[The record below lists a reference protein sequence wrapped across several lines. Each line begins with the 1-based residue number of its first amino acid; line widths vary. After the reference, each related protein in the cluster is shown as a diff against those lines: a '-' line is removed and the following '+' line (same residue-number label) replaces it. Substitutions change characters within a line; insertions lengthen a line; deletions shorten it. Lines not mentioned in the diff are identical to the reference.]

1 MMTPNRTEEALAELV
16 VEVRRLRQTVA
27 AAAVVLAGDFTGSGS
42 KAEAVK
48 FLNRARTAGMT
59 DG

>member
-1 MMTPNRTEEALAELV
+1 MMTPTEEVLAELV

-48 FLNRARTAGMT
+48 FLNRAGMT